1 MKSDSFCDRRK
12 FIYKKVK
19 EIAVLL
25 NNSDTANKL
34 AAQLNCDWRNAR
46 TWKYIW
52 KKNFFSQEGSI
63 KGSNPVKPRFCKF
76 RNILIQDYHVALSE
90 IKNHITNSASFNI
103 FLENRKLETHKTFFR
118 YIWRTGTILFVF
130 LYLKVYRILKY
141 LFVNDFWWSVRFAF
155 YFVLTKDSVK

>member
-34 AAQLNCDWRNAR
+34 AAQLNCDWRNTR

-52 KKNFFSQEGSI
+52 KKKFFSQEGSI

-103 FLENRKLETHKTFFR
+103 FFGKQKT
-118 YIWRTGTILFVF
+118 
-130 LYLKVYRILKY
+130 
-141 LFVNDFWWSVRFAF
+141 
-155 YFVLTKDSVK
+155 